1 MGVSGLAGIGHGVCE
16 EGEEL
21 LAGDH
26 DAPPELDMRDGAL
39 VDARGDRAGIDAEG
53 FGGFLAG
60 DDEAAP
66 LTEVVHVEGALP
78 QLSTSGIS
86 KLEAGDRRVDVDDLT
101 VIAYLLRTTPAAL
114 LTPPDEQ
121 TTLTGVPEGYE
132 PEEIDRW
139 MRGELVLTDEGLFNY
154 WQQEWVICTDRIHH
168 LETTLAGMTAPRK
181 DDPEKP
187 SAHPK
192 TIAAY
197 QERLEAARARARV
210 IQERGVQLDPE
221 GRVFNAADYAENYSN
236 THRPGQTTARR
247 TLS

>member
-1 MGVSGLAGIGHGVCE
+1 METERVRGNPAGITNTHVAQNIRTARQAIGMDLRTMSDG
-16 EGEEL
+16 L
-21 LAGDH
+21 KAAG
-26 DAPPELDMRDGAL
+26 RK
-39 VDARGDRAGIDAEG
+39 
-53 FGGFLAG
+53 
-60 DDEAAP
+60 
-66 LTEVVHVEGALP
+66 
-78 QLSTSGIS
+78 LSTSGIS

-168 LETTLAGMTAPRK
+168 LETTLASMTAPSR
-181 DDPEKP
+181 DDPEKTQ
-187 SAHPK
+187 AHPK

-197 QERLEAARARARV
+197 QERLDTARARARA
-210 IQERGVQLDPE
+210 IRERGVQLDPE
-221 GRVFNAADYAENYSN
+221 GRVFNAADYIDTYAQ
-236 THRPGQTTARR
+236 THQPGTTTARSTR
-247 TLS
+247 S

>member
-1 MGVSGLAGIGHGVCE
+1 METERVRGNPAGITNTHVAQNIRAARQAIGMDLRTMSDG
-16 EGEEL
+16 L
-21 LAGDH
+21 KAAG
-26 DAPPELDMRDGAL
+26 RK
-39 VDARGDRAGIDAEG
+39 
-53 FGGFLAG
+53 
-60 DDEAAP
+60 
-66 LTEVVHVEGALP
+66 
-78 QLSTSGIS
+78 LSTSGIS

-168 LETTLAGMTAPRK
+168 LETTLASMTAPSR
-181 DDPEKP
+181 DDPEKTQ
-187 SAHPK
+187 AHPK

-197 QERLEAARARARV
+197 QERLDTARARARV
-210 IQERGVQLDPE
+210 IRERGVQLDPE
-221 GRVFNAADYAENYSN
+221 GRVFNAADYIDNYAQ
-236 THRPGQTTARR
+236 THQPGTTTTRSTR
-247 TLS
+247 S

>member
-1 MGVSGLAGIGHGVCE
+1 METGRVRGNPAGITNTHVAQNIRAARQAIGMDLRTMSDG
-16 EGEEL
+16 L
-21 LAGDH
+21 KAAG
-26 DAPPELDMRDGAL
+26 RK
-39 VDARGDRAGIDAEG
+39 
-53 FGGFLAG
+53 
-60 DDEAAP
+60 
-66 LTEVVHVEGALP
+66 
-78 QLSTSGIS
+78 LSTSGIS

-168 LETTLAGMTAPRK
+168 LETTLAGVTAPSK
-181 DDPEKP
+181 EDPEKTQ
-187 SAHPK
+187 AHPK

-197 QERLEAARARARV
+197 QERLDTARARARA
-210 IQERGVQLDPE
+210 IRERGVQLDPE
-221 GRVFNAADYAENYSN
+221 GRVFNAADYIDNYAQ
-236 THRPGQTTARR
+236 THQPSTTRARSTR
-247 TLS
+247 S

>member
-1 MGVSGLAGIGHGVCE
+1 METERVRGNPAGITNTHVAQNIRAARQAIGMDLRTMSDG
-16 EGEEL
+16 L
-21 LAGDH
+21 KAAG
-26 DAPPELDMRDGAL
+26 RK
-39 VDARGDRAGIDAEG
+39 
-53 FGGFLAG
+53 
-60 DDEAAP
+60 
-66 LTEVVHVEGALP
+66 
-78 QLSTSGIS
+78 LSTSGIS

-121 TTLTGVPEGYE
+121 TTLTGVAEGYE

-168 LETTLAGMTAPRK
+168 LETTLAGMTAPSP

-197 QERLEAARARARV
+197 QERLETARARARV
-210 IQERGVQLDPE
+210 IQERGVQLDQE
-221 GRVFNAADYAENYSN
+221 GRVFNAADYLDNYAQ
-236 THRPGQTTARR
+236 THQPGTTTARSTR
-247 TLS
+247 S

>member
-1 MGVSGLAGIGHGVCE
+1 METERVRGNPAGITNTHVAQNIRAARQAIGMDLRTMS
-16 EGEEL
+16 EGL
-21 LAGDH
+21 KAAG
-26 DAPPELDMRDGAL
+26 RK
-39 VDARGDRAGIDAEG
+39 
-53 FGGFLAG
+53 
-60 DDEAAP
+60 
-66 LTEVVHVEGALP
+66 
-78 QLSTSGIS
+78 LSTSGIS

-101 VIAYLLRTTPAAL
+101 VIAHLLRTTPAAL

-168 LETTLAGMTAPRK
+168 LETTLAGMTAPSK
-181 DDPEKP
+181 DDPERP

-197 QERLEAARARARV
+197 QERLDAAKARARIIR
-210 IQERGVQLDPE
+210 ERGVQLDPE
-221 GRVFNAADYAENYSN
+221 GRVFNAADYIDNYAD
-236 THRPGQTTARR
+236 THQPGTTTARSS
-247 TLS
+247 LS

>member
-1 MGVSGLAGIGHGVCE
+1 MHVAQNIRAARQAIGMDLRTMSDGLKAAG
-16 EGEEL
+16 
-21 LAGDH
+21 
-26 DAPPELDMRDGAL
+26 RK
-39 VDARGDRAGIDAEG
+39 
-53 FGGFLAG
+53 
-60 DDEAAP
+60 
-66 LTEVVHVEGALP
+66 
-78 QLSTSGIS
+78 LSTSGIS

-154 WQQEWVICTDRIHH
+154 WQQEWVICTDRIHY
-168 LETTLAGMTAPRK
+168 LETTLAGMTAPDP
-181 DDPEKP
+181 DDPEKTR
-187 SAHPK
+187 AHPK

-197 QERLEAARARARV
+197 SERLQAAKAREQAIR
-210 IQERGVQLDPE
+210 ERGVQIDPT
-221 GRVFNAADYAENYSN
+221 GRVFNAKDYTERYAD
-236 THRPGQTTARR
+236 THQPGRATARS